1 MKIWKFFGSW
11 CRPCKALTKAFAE
24 AKIEHQNIDVDKN
37 EELADKYHVKS
48 VPTVI
53 VLDNEGEE
61 LGRFVGPRTKE
72 QLLEELK
79 NYEIQSSE
87 KDNL

>member
-24 AKIEHQNIDVDKN
+24 AKIEHQGIDVDKN

-48 VPTVI
+48 VHTVI

-61 LGRFVGPRTKE
+61 LGRFVGPRNKE
-72 QLLEELK
+72 QLLEELNK
-79 NYEIQSSE
+79 Y
-87 KDNL
+87 DRD

>member
-1 MKIWKFFGSW
+1 MKIWKFFSSW
-11 CRPCKALTKAFAE
+11 CRPCKTLTKTFAE
-24 AKIEHQNIDVDKN
+24 AKIEHQDIDVDKN

-48 VPTVI
+48 VHTVI

-72 QLLEELK
+72 QLLEELNK
-79 NYEIQSSE
+79 Y
-87 KDNL
+87 DRD

>member
-1 MKIWKFFGSW
+1 MKLWKFFSSW

-24 AKIEHQNIDVDKN
+24 AKIEHQDIDVDKN

-48 VPTVI
+48 VHTVI

-72 QLLEELK
+72 QLLEELNK
-79 NYEIQSSE
+79 Y
-87 KDNL
+87 DRD

>member
-24 AKIEHQNIDVDKN
+24 AKIEHQDIDVDKN
-37 EELADKYHVKS
+37 EELAECHVKS
-48 VPTVI
+48 VHTVI

-61 LGRFVGPRTKE
+61 LGRFVGPRNKE
-72 QLLEELK
+72 QLLEELNK
-79 NYEIQSSE
+79 Y
-87 KDNL
+87 DRD

>member
-24 AKIEHQNIDVDKN
+24 AKIEHQDIDVDKN
-37 EELADKYHVKS
+37 EELADKYHDNS
-48 VPTVI
+48 VHRVI

-72 QLLEELK
+72 QLLEELNK
-79 NYEIQSSE
+79 Y
-87 KDNL
+87 DRD

>member
-1 MKIWKFFGSW
+1 MKILKFFGLW
-11 CRPCKALTKAFAE
+11 CGPCKALTKAFEE
-24 AKIEHQNIDVDKN
+24 AKIEHQDNNVDGN

-61 LGRFVGPRTKE
+61 LGRFVGLRTKK
-72 QLLEELK
+72 QLLEELNK
-79 NYEIQSSE
+79 YKSLVNE
-87 KDNL
+87 

>member
-1 MKIWKFFGSW
+1 MKILKFFGLW
-11 CRPCKALTKAFAE
+11 CGPCKALTKSFAE
-24 AKIEHQNIDVDKN
+24 AEIEHQDIDVDKN
-37 EELADKYHVKS
+37 EELTDKYHVKS

-72 QLLEELK
+72 QLLEELNK
-79 NYEIQSSE
+79 Y
-87 KDNL
+87 DRD

>member
-11 CRPCKALTKAFAE
+11 CRPCKALTKAFAK
-24 AKIEHQNIDVDKN
+24 AKIEHQDIDVDKN
-37 EELADKYHVKS
+37 EELADVKS
-48 VPTVI
+48 VHTVI

-72 QLLEELK
+72 QLLEELNK
-79 NYEIQSSE
+79 Y
-87 KDNL
+87 DRD

>member
-24 AKIEHQNIDVDKN
+24 AKIEYQGIGVDKN
-37 EELADKYHVKS
+37 EKLADKYHVKS
-48 VPTVI
+48 VHTVI

-72 QLLEELK
+72 QLLEELNK
-79 NYEIQSSE
+79 Y
-87 KDNL
+87 DRD

>member
-24 AKIEHQNIDVDKN
+24 AKIEHQDIDVDKN

-48 VPTVI
+48 VHTVI
-53 VLDNEGEE
+53 VLDNVG
-61 LGRFVGPRTKE
+61 LVLRLFVCPRTKE
-72 QLLEELK
+72 QLLKQLDK
-79 NYEIQSSE
+79 YDI
-87 KDNL
+87 D

>member
-11 CRPCKALTKAFAE
+11 YRPCKALTKAFVE
-24 AKIEHQNIDVDKN
+24 AKIEHQDIDIDKN
-37 EELADKYHVKS
+37 EELADKCHIKS
-48 VPTVI
+48 VYTVI

-72 QLLEELK
+72 QLLEELNK
-79 NYEIQSSE
+79 Y
-87 KDNL
+87 DRD

>member
-1 MKIWKFFGSW
+1 MKILKFFGTW
-11 CRPCKALTKAFAE
+11 CNPCKALAKAFE
-24 AKIEHQNIDVDKN
+24 GAKIEHQDIDVDDN

-72 QLLEELK
+72 QLLEELNK
-79 NYEIQSSE
+79 Y
-87 KDNL
+87 DRD

>member
-11 CRPCKALTKAFAE
+11 CRPCKALTKVFTE
-24 AKIEHQNIDVDKN
+24 AKIEHQDIDVDKN
-37 EELADKYHVKS
+37 EELTDKYHVKS
-48 VPTVI
+48 VHTVI

-72 QLLEELK
+72 QLLEELNK
-79 NYEIQSSE
+79 Y
-87 KDNL
+87 DRD

>member
-1 MKIWKFFGSW
+1 MKIWKFFGSL
-11 CRPCKALTKAFAE
+11 CRPCKALTKAFTE
-24 AKIEHQNIDVDKN
+24 ANIEHQDIDVDKN

-48 VPTVI
+48 VHTVI

-72 QLLEELK
+72 QLLEELNK
-79 NYEIQSSE
+79 Y
-87 KDNL
+87 DRD

>member
-11 CRPCKALTKAFAE
+11 CRSCKALTKAFAE
-24 AKIEHQNIDVDKN
+24 AKIEHQDIDVDKN

-48 VPTVI
+48 VPTIV
-53 VLDNEGEE
+53 VLDKDDNEI
-61 LGRFVGPRTKE
+61 GRIIGPRTKE

-79 NYEIQSSE
+79 NYEVQSSE